1 MIETVTSDLPTALS
15 SKGQP
20 KTILVTGATGYVGGR
35 LVRELLSHNYKVRV
49 LVRNAHRLNDYSWH
63 SLVEI
68 FEGDA
73 NDENALQQAMNGV
86 HIAYYLLHA
95 LNSKHD
101 FVAEERA
108 LATKFGVVAKKN
120 NLERII
126 YLGGLAK
133 ADSPLSQHLG
143 ARQETGEILRA
154 SGVPTAELRA
164 GIVLGSGSAS
174 FEMLRHLTERLPIM
188 VTPKWVNN
196 RIQPIAIRDVLR
208 YLVGCCTL
216 PAEINRSFDIGGPDI
231 LTFKEMMIQFA
242 EEAGLPKRRIYPLPV
257 MTPKLASGWIG
268 LVTPVPVTLAKRLVS
283 SLKNE
288 VLCNENDIRELI
300 PEPKDGLT
308 GFRKAV
314 SLALRRIVDADV
326 ETRWTNASDP
336 RMPSDPLPNDPDWAG
351 GSLYEDKRV
360 MLSKDSIENIW
371 SRVES
376 IGGKNGYSSGTWLWE
391 IRGLMDKVVGG
402 AGLRRGRRDDNFLV
416 EGEALDFW
424 RVEIIER
431 PRLLRLRAEMK
442 LPGKAWL
449 QWELFDQGDYVLV
462 VQKAI
467 YAPRGLFGHVY
478 WWLVAP
484 LHSFVFPSMVKKIA
498 GSNSVKEDKRT
509 EPKAV
514 AN

>member
-1 MIETVTSDLPTALS
+1 MIETVTTDLPTA
-15 SKGQP
+15 KNARGKP

-35 LVRELLSHNYKVRV
+35 LVRELLSHDYKVKV
-49 LVRNAHRLNDYSWH
+49 LVRNASRLSDYSWQPD
-63 SLVEI
+63 VEI
-68 FEGDA
+68 VEGDA
-73 NDENALQQAMNGV
+73 NDEDVLKKAMKGT

-95 LNSKHD
+95 LNSKLD
-101 FVAEERA
+101 FVAQERELA
-108 LATKFGVVAKKN
+108 LKFGKAAFENKV
-120 NLERII
+120 ERII

-133 ADSPLSQHLG
+133 ADAPLSAHLG
-143 ARQETGEILRA
+143 ARQETGQILRR
-154 SGVPTAELRA
+154 SGVPTVELRA

-174 FEMLRHLTERLPIM
+174 FEMLRHLTERLPVM

-208 YLVGCCTL
+208 YLVGSCNL
-216 PAEINRSFDIGGPDI
+216 PAEMNRSFDIGGPDI

-242 EEAGLPKRRIYPLPV
+242 EEAGLPTRRVYPIPV

-300 PEPKDGLT
+300 PEPKGGLT

-336 RMPSDPLPNDPDWAG
+336 RIPSDPLPNDPDWAG

-360 MLSKDSIENIW
+360 MLSSDSVDEIW
-371 SRVES
+371 ARVES
-376 IGGKNGYSSGTWLWE
+376 VGGKNGYSGGTWLWE

-402 AGLRRGRRDDNFLV
+402 VGLRRGRRDDNFLV

-449 QWELFDQGDYVLV
+449 QWELFDQGEDVLV

-478 WWLVAP
+478 WWMVAP
-484 LHSFVFPSMVKKIA
+484 MHSFVFPSMISKIA
-498 GSNSVKEDKRT
+498 GGNSVKQDSQT
-509 EPKAV
+509 EPIAS
-514 AN
+514 

>member
-1 MIETVTSDLPTALS
+1 MIETVTKDLPTAVDE
-15 SKGQP
+15 KGNP

-35 LVRELLSHNYKVRV
+35 LIRELLSHDYNVRV
-49 LVRNAHRLNDYSWH
+49 LVRNAKRLVDYSWRQ
-63 SLVEI
+63 SVEVI
-68 FEGDA
+68 EGDA
-73 NDENALQQAMNGV
+73 NDQEVLAKAMQGT

-95 LNSKHD
+95 LNSKFD
-101 FVAEERA
+101 FVSEERE
-108 LATKFGVVAKKN
+108 LANNFGRACKENGV
-120 NLERII
+120 ERII

-133 ADSPLSQHLG
+133 ADSPLSAHLG
-143 ARQETGEILRA
+143 ARQETGQILRR
-154 SGVPTAELRA
+154 SGVPTVELRA

-174 FEMLRHLTERLPIM
+174 FEMLRNLTERLPVMI
-188 VTPKWVNN
+188 TPKWVNN

-208 YLVGCCTL
+208 YLVGSCDL
-216 PAEINRSFDIGGPDI
+216 PSEINRSFDIGGPDI

-242 EEAGLPKRRIYPLPV
+242 EEAGLPKRRVFPIPV

-288 VLCNENDIRELI
+288 VLCNENDIRDYI
-300 PEPKDGLT
+300 PEPKEGLT

-314 SLALRRIVDADV
+314 GLALRRIVDADV

-336 RMPSDPLPNDPDWAG
+336 RIPSDPLPNDPEWAG

-360 MLSKDSIENIW
+360 MLSKDSIDDIW
-371 SRVES
+371 ARVES
-376 IGGKNGYSSGTWLWE
+376 VGGKNGYSGGTFLWE

-402 AGLRRGRRDDNFLV
+402 VGLRRGRRDDNFLV

-424 RVEIIER
+424 RVEILER

-449 QWELFDQGDYVLV
+449 QWELFDQGDDVLV

-478 WWLVAP
+478 WWMVAP
-484 LHSFVFPSMVKKIA
+484 MHSFVFPSMLSKIA
-498 GSNSVKEDKRT
+498 GNNATKQKTDVLET
-509 EPKAV
+509 V
-514 AN
+514 AS